1 MSKQPG
7 FINQPKKNP
16 KSKIFLGCACSKHL
30 CLYLLN
36 FFCLFVFVQGATLIS
51 GRARLVSNTN
61 PLLCFIFCA
70 LLKCFFCFYI
80 DSEITQ
86 GSYTLSIKRC
96 QEKPHGSRC
105 EWGAQSPSLNV
116 VGMGWAEKTTRVLQ
130 AWLLAPVQV
139 VLFVSSAPAF
149 PKPAEAPGAC
159 RLGGELCS
167 QSSTAEIR
175 VWVTAKLGSRG
186 LCLSKA
192 LMQSWNHL
200 LKDYID
206 VTGSGNCFFTAG
218 IIHAGGCLEHRRGLR
233 PM

>member
-7 FINQPKKNP
+7 FINQPKKKIHNS
-16 KSKIFLGCACSKHL
+16 KSFWAVLAVNIFAFT
-30 CLYLLN
+30 YLT
-36 FFCLFVFVQGATLIS
+36 FFCTRCNLKS
-51 GRARLVSNTN
+51 GRARLLSNTN

-70 LLKCFFCFYI
+70 LLKCFFCLYI

-105 EWGAQSPSLNV
+105 EWGAQSPSLNA
-116 VGMGWAEKTTRVLQ
+116 VGMGWAETTMRVLQ
-130 AWLLAPVQV
+130 ARLLAPVQV

-149 PKPAEAPGAC
+149 PKPAETPGAC

-218 IIHAGGCLEHRRGLR
+218 IIQAGGCLEHRRGLR
-233 PM
+233 PE